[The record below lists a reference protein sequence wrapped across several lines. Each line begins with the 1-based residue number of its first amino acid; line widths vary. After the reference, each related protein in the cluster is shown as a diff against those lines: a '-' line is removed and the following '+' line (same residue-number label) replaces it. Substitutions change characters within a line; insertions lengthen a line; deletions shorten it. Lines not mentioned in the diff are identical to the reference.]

1 MTMKK
6 VLSFFILTL
15 LPMVAGAE
23 TVEIDGIYY
32 ELVSKIKEATV
43 KQKPS
48 GNYSGNVVIPDSVI
62 YNGAKYSVTG
72 IGNVAFRDCSGL
84 TSVTIPNSVTSIGSW
99 AFWGCS
105 GLTSVTLGNGV
116 TSIGYA
122 AYRGCFRSD
131 SETSPRRAEKRGR
144 HHSSWK

>member
-1 MTMKK
+1 MM
-6 VLSFFILTL
+6 L

-23 TVEIDGIYY
+23 TVEIDSIYY

-43 KQKPS
+43 TKKPS
-48 GNYSGNVVIPDSVI
+48 GSYSGSVVIPASVT
-62 YNGAKYSVTG
+62 YDGVEYSVTD
-72 IGNVAFRDCSGL
+72 IGNVAFRDCSGS
-84 TSVTIPNSVTSIGSW
+84 TSVTIPNSVTSIGGW

>member
-1 MTMKK
+1 MKK
-6 VLSFFILTL
+6 VLSFFILIL

-32 ELVSKIKEATV
+32 DLVSNT
-43 KQKPS
+43 KQAEVTSNPNK
-48 GNYSGNVVIPDSVI
+48 YTGNVVIPASVT
-62 YNGAKYSVTG
+62 YDGVEYSVTG

-84 TSVTIPNSVTSIGSW
+84 TSVKIPNSVTSIGSW